1 MGIFDTSEAAAL
13 TKEEM
18 EKLKVARAGSDIK
31 AKLEACGATG
41 GEVCAAVIIAA
52 EGEKIK
58 GSQWTLVGNPGE
70 VDVSTYRLNGA
81 RGVVVTVDLTDMTK
95 FSFPASS
102 DPKNGANRSEWVGGD
117 TLATRMVTQDEV
129 ITDKHTIT
137 NIDYMADGGFS
148 LRATV
153 VHITMGEVLIWVA
166 AAPGTPEMIKDHA
179 DLRGLTGYAP
189 NIPTFGVK
197 LVKTCKTTEAMGL
210 MRPVEGDLVSK
221 KWGMY
226 PLIQVQPTRV
236 KRK

>member
-1 MGIFDTSEAAAL
+1 MGNL
-13 TKEEM
+13 
-18 EKLKVARAGSDIK
+18 
-31 AKLEACGATG
+31 
-41 GEVCAAVIIAA
+41 
-52 EGEKIK
+52 
-58 GSQWTLVGNPGE
+58 GE
-70 VDVSTYRLNGA
+70 VDVSTHRLDGA
-81 RGVVVTVDLTDMTK
+81 RGVVVTVDLTDMTM

-102 DPKNGANRSEWVGGD
+102 DPRNGANRSEWVGGD

-153 VHITMGEVLIWVA
+153 VPITMGEVLIWVA
-166 AAPGTPEMIKDHA
+166 AAPGTPEMIKDQA

-197 LVKTCKTTEAMGL
+197 LVKTCKTTVAMGL

-221 KWGMY
+221 KWTSS
-226 PLIQVQPTRV
+226 LEF
-236 KRK
+236 